1 MSSATSIEQQ
11 VRVKPDVT
19 RGDRPAKKTSTEAA
33 GGRPWHFFVLL
44 SLVAATVAVVL
55 SRQATP
61 AHLIVISIT
70 MATAGVAAAALYRM
84 LAPLVVREVSTFNEP
99 LTERAR
105 STFEREKTLVLRSIK
120 ELEFDRAM
128 GKLSAKD
135 FDEMSGRLR
144 ARALMLM
151 KQLDE
156 GSGYRAEI
164 ERELRERMKVRL
176 KPETPDVRLEPDTT
190 AAHGVRLQADT
201 EAGPERSSAC
211 ACGTVN
217 DDDAIFCKRCGAK
230 LALVSAAD
238 DSNSSE

>member
-11 VRVKPDVT
+11 VRVKPDAT

-33 GGRPWHFFVLL
+33 GGRPWYFFVLL

-61 AHLIVISIT
+61 EHLIVISIT
-70 MATAGVAAAALYRM
+70 MAAAGVAAAALYRM
-84 LAPLVVREVSTFNEP
+84 LAPLVVRDVSTFNEP

-105 STFEREKTLVLRSIK
+105 SAFEREKTLVLRSIK

-128 GKLSAKD
+128 RKLSAKD

-144 ARALMLM
+144 ARALLLM

-176 KPETPDVRLEPDTT
+176 KPDTT
-190 AAHGVRLQADT
+190 ARGVRLQADPDVW
-201 EAGPERSSAC
+201 PEPASAC

-238 DSNSSE
+238 DPDSSE

>member
-11 VRVKPDVT
+11 VRVKPDAT

-61 AHLIVISIT
+61 EHLIVISIT
-70 MATAGVAAAALYRM
+70 MAAAGVAAAALYRM
-84 LAPLVVREVSTFNEP
+84 LAPLVVRDVSTFNEP

-105 STFEREKTLVLRSIK
+105 SAFEREKTLVLRSIK

-128 GKLSAKD
+128 RKLSAKD

-144 ARALMLM
+144 ARALLLM

-176 KPETPDVRLEPDTT
+176 KPDTT
-190 AAHGVRLQADT
+190 ARGVRLQADPDVW
-201 EAGPERSSAC
+201 PEPASAC

-230 LALVSAAD
+230 LTLVSAAD
-238 DSNSSE
+238 DPDSSE